1 MERLGGNRYLLP
13 LAAEYEKQ
21 AANNDGSD
29 ACPNREVDR
38 LLLLDR
44 EFDRPNFDGRVF
56 LCVRKAAISKHEDAS
71 DHQQHGDDFG

>member
-1 MERLGGNRYLLP
+1 MMVTCGTWYLLP

-21 AANNDGSD
+21 AANNNGSD
-29 ACPNREVDR
+29 ACPNGEVDR

-56 LCVRKAAISKHEDAS
+56 LGVRKAAIGKHEHAS
-71 DHQQHGDDFG
+71 DHQQDGDDLG